1 MTTILI
7 KHPVEDYDKW
17 KAEFDAFHDH
27 RKASGETSFQINR
40 PIDDPNN
47 LVILFEWDSAENA
60 KAFLD
65 STDLKEAMQRAGV
78 LGQPEITIMEIAD
91 QGST

>member
-7 KHPVEDYDKW
+7 KHPVEDYDIW
-17 KAEFDAFHDH
+17 KGEFDAFHDN
-27 RKASGETSFQINR
+27 RKASVETSFQINL

-78 LGQPEITIMEIAD
+78 SGQPEITIMEIAD
-91 QGST
+91 QGIT

>member
-7 KHPVEDYDKW
+7 KHPVEDYDIW
-17 KAEFDAFHDH
+17 KGEFDAFHDY
-27 RKASGETSFQINR
+27 RKASGETCFQIYR
-40 PIDDPNN
+40 PIDDPNY

-78 LGQPEITIMEIAD
+78 SGQPEITIMEIAD